1 MLQIG
6 SKITYFGRLMKP
18 PRKKIVVKNQPVRMF
33 SALLLLL
40 LYLTGNVQVE
50 SFHKVVH
57 SFEQALHSSDQ
68 EKDPCHRAIYH
79 DAKQKGCDHKSH
91 VTAVKKCPLCHIVP
105 LNEKHIAVSHSFESF
120 SSSSGFTEF
129 SFLFPV
135 AELSGNLSARAPP
148 VS

>member
-1 MLQIG
+1 MRI
-6 SKITYFGRLMKP
+6 
-18 PRKKIVVKNQPVRMF
+18 F

-50 SFHKVVH
+50 SFHKAFH
-57 SFEQALHSSDQ
+57 SFEQALHSSDE

-79 DAKQKGCDHKSH
+79 DSKQKGCDHKTH

-120 SSSSGFTEF
+120 FSTSDFATF
-129 SFLFPV
+129 SFSFTV
-135 AELSGNLSARAPP
+135 TEISGNLSARAPP